1 MDFGYDN
8 DFRVTRLTVG
18 STPAVT
24 FGYDQDSLLVQA
36 GPLSLTRDSRN
47 GLLTATTLERVT
59 TAQTYNG
66 FAEPAT
72 FDARVDG
79 AAVLSIRYTRD
90 RLGRIVQK
98 EETAAGTTDSLAYTY
113 DLAGRLTRV
122 EKNGVIL
129 TRYEYDGNG
138 NRLLREGP
146 EGITTADYDAQDR
159 LLRYG
164 NTAYA
169 YTADGD
175 LASRTQGG
183 QTVSYD
189 YDELGNLRGVT
200 LADGIR
206 IDYVLDGRSRRIGKK
221 VNGTLVQGFLYK
233 DQLEPVTELNG
244 AGGVVAVFIYG
255 SRPHVPDT
263 MLKGGR
269 TYRIVTDHLGSPR
282 VVIDTGT
289 GEIVQRLDYDEYGK
303 VILDTNPR
311 FQPFGFAGGLYDPQT
326 GLVRFGARDYDP
338 EVGRWTAK
346 DPIGFGGGDTNWYGY
361 VLGDPVNLLDSTGLS
376 AYNSCHCT
384 IYVKPELTGE
394 ALPLSPGMMYRG
406 KVDGIAHPERPGQV
420 FKVPTDTDVVAFD
433 HGGAMGIPTTTVSS
447 AAQFIEGWRGEEFLK
462 KLHQGEDKKKFDHG
476 WDNLF
481 NASEQDF
488 SGKCPL
494 D

>member
-1 MDFGYDN
+1 
-8 DFRVTRLTVG
+8 
-18 STPAVT
+18 VT

-47 GLLTATTLERVT
+47 GLLTATTLERVAT
-59 TAQTYNG
+59 TQTYNG

-79 AAVLSIRYTRD
+79 AAVLSVRYTRD

-98 EETAAGTTDSLAYTY
+98 EETAAGTTDSLAYAY

-129 TRYEYDGNG
+129 SRYEYDGNG

-164 NTAYA
+164 NTAFA
-169 YTADGD
+169 YTANGD

-206 IDYVLDGRSRRIGKK
+206 IDYVLDGQSRRIGKK

-233 DQLEPVTELNG
+233 DQLEPVAELNG

-282 VVIDTGT
+282 LVIDTGT

-346 DPIGFGGGDTNWYGY
+346 DPIGFGG
-361 VLGDPVNLLDSTGLS
+361 
-376 AYNSCHCT
+376 
-384 IYVKPELTGE
+384 
-394 ALPLSPGMMYRG
+394 R
-406 KVDGIAHPERPGQV
+406 ERQ
-420 FKVPTDTDVVAFD
+420 
-433 HGGAMGIPTTTVSS
+433 S
-447 AAQFIEGWRGEEFLK
+447 L
-462 KLHQGEDKKKFDHG
+462 
-476 WDNLF
+476 
-481 NASEQDF
+481 
-488 SGKCPL
+488 
-494 D
+494 

>member
-1 MDFGYDN
+1 
-8 DFRVTRLTVG
+8 
-18 STPAVT
+18 
-24 FGYDQDSLLVQA
+24 
-36 GPLSLTRDSRN
+36 
-47 GLLTATTLERVT
+47 
-59 TAQTYNG
+59 
-66 FAEPAT
+66 
-72 FDARVDG
+72 
-79 AAVLSIRYTRD
+79 
-90 RLGRIVQK
+90 
-98 EETAAGTTDSLAYTY
+98 
-113 DLAGRLTRV
+113 V

-129 TRYEYDGNG
+129 SRYEYDGNG

-164 NTAYA
+164 NTTYA
-169 YTADGD
+169 YTANGD

-206 IDYVLDGRSRRIGKK
+206 IDYVLDGQSRRIGKK

-233 DQLEPVTELNG
+233 DQLEPVAELNG

-282 VVIDTGT
+282 LVIDTGT
-289 GEIVQRLDYDEYGK
+289 GEIVQRMDYDEYGK

-346 DPIGFGGGDTNWYGY
+346 DPIGFSSGGTNAFVYSSD
-361 VLGDPVNLLDSTGLS
+361 DPVNRLDPEGRFAALAVALVPGGL
-376 AYNSCHCT
+376 
-384 IYVKPELTGE
+384 VVLT
-394 ALPLSPGMMYRG
+394 
-406 KVDGIAHPERPGQV
+406 
-420 FKVPTDTDVVAFD
+420 VAVIGYEVWI
-433 HGGAMGIPTTTVSS
+433 HTPA
-447 AAQFIEGWRGEEFLK
+447 GEEWLRDASRRFPLPPFTAPAESRRIPPWAKPGAPGRTCPGPTAIPGARPKTKDFPPLTPAAPEANEPPKEEDLWSNKEKDDFLGK
-462 KLHQGEDKKKFDHG
+462 ISDFLE
-476 WDNLF
+476 NLG
-481 NASEQDF
+481 NLPGGS
-488 SGKCPL
+488 
-494 D
+494 